1 MALRKVRGSRTYK
14 ADDDGLKELS
24 RQSGVQEAVLEVARR
39 LAGNAEAVGRG
50 TYEAGPATVTAGWSN
65 ELRGGA
71 VVRETVPEYKDARDS
86 ILLRVADAMKVR
98 SGE

>member
-1 MALRKVRGSRTYK
+1 MALRKVRGSRSYK
-14 ADDDGLKELS
+14 ADDDGLKDLS
-24 RQSGVQEAVLEVARR
+24 RQPGVQEAVLEVAQR

-50 TYEAGPATVTAGWSN
+50 TYEAVPATVTVGWSN

-86 ILLRVADAMKVR
+86 ILLRVADAMRVR